1 MPTEPQASMNTQVFE
16 IYIKASP
23 QAIWEAITS
32 PEWNA
37 KYGYQGPMHF
47 ELRPGGKF
55 QTRAN
60 ADMQRMGL
68 PEVIIDGEVLES
80 VPPRRLVHTYR
91 WLFTEESKREGFTKV
106 TYEIEQTPAGFSR
119 LTVIHDLEGAP
130 TMAAGREEQVQLA
143 RRGWLELDSQRPQEP
158 HRDRQD
164 HVGGMTV
171 A

>member
-23 QAIWEAITS
+23 QTIWDAITS

-37 KYGYQGPMHF
+37 KYGYKGPMHF
-47 ELRPGGKF
+47 ELRAGGKF

-68 PEVIIDGEVLES
+68 PE
-80 VPPRRLVHTYR
+80 
-91 WLFTEESKREGFTKV
+91 ESKAEGFTKV

-119 LTVIHDLEGAP
+119 LTVIHDLQGAP
-130 TMAAGREEQVQLA
+130 AMAQAVKSKFNLQ
-143 RRGWLELDSQRPQEP
+143 
-158 HRDRQD
+158 
-164 HVGGMTV
+164 GG
-171 A
+171 

>member
-1 MPTEPQASMNTQVFE
+1 MSTQPQASVNTQVFE

-23 QAIWEAITS
+23 HVIWEAITS

-37 KYGYQGPMHF
+37 KYGYQAPSHF
-47 ELRPGGKF
+47 ELRARGKF
-55 QTRAN
+55 ESRAN

-91 WLFTEESKREGFTKV
+91 WLFTAESKQEGSTKV

-119 LTVIHDLEGAP
+119 LTVIHDLAGAP
-130 TMAAGREEQVQLA
+130 TMAEAVKSKFNLEGGG
-143 RRGWLELDSQRPQEP
+143 GWNWILSDLKSLIETGKVMS
-158 HRDRQD
+158 
-164 HVGGMTV
+164 
-171 A
+171 AA

>member
-1 MPTEPQASMNTQVFE
+1 MSTQPQASVNTQVFE

-23 QAIWEAITS
+23 HVIWEAITS

-37 KYGYQGPMHF
+37 KYGYQAPSHF
-47 ELRPGGKF
+47 ELRARGKF
-55 QTRAN
+55 EARAN

-91 WLFTEESKREGFTKV
+91 WLFTAESKQEGFTKV

-119 LTVIHDLEGAP
+119 LTVIHDLAGAP
-130 TMAAGREEQVQLA
+130 TMAEAVKGKFSLQGGG
-143 RRGWLELDSQRPQEP
+143 GWNWILSDLKSLMETGKIMS
-158 HRDRQD
+158 
-164 HVGGMTV
+164 
-171 A
+171 AA

>member
-23 QAIWEAITS
+23 KTIWDAITS

-37 KYGYQGPMHF
+37 KYGYKGPMHF
-47 ELRPGGKF
+47 ELRAGGKF

-68 PEVIIDGEVLES
+68 PEVIIDGEVLEP

-91 WLFTEESKREGFTKV
+91 WLFTEESKAEGFTKV

-119 LTVIHDLEGAP
+119 LTVIHDLQGAP
-130 TMAAGREEQVQLA
+130 AMAQAVKSKFNLQGGG
-143 RRGWLELDSQRPQEP
+143 GWNWILSDLKSLIETGKIMS
-158 HRDRQD
+158 
-164 HVGGMTV
+164 
-171 A
+171 AA

>member
-47 ELRPGGKF
+47 ELRAGGKF

-60 ADMQRMGL
+60 AQMQQMGL

-91 WLFTEESKREGFTKV
+91 FLFSDVMKDEGFTRL
-106 TYEIEQTPAGFSR
+106 TWEIEQVAPDFCS
-119 LTVIHDLEGAP
+119 LTVTHDVSGAP
-130 TMAAGREEQVQLA
+130 MMASMVSSRFSEQGTGGWAWILSDIKSLLETGSTM
-143 RRGWLELDSQRPQEP
+143 
-158 HRDRQD
+158 
-164 HVGGMTV
+164 
-171 A
+171 

>member
-1 MPTEPQASMNTQVFE
+1 MSTQPQASVNTQVFE

-23 QAIWEAITS
+23 HVIWEAITS

-37 KYGYQGPMHF
+37 KYGYQAPSHF
-47 ELRPGGKF
+47 ELRARGKF
-55 QTRAN
+55 EARAN

-91 WLFTEESKREGFTKV
+91 WLFTAESKQEGFTKV

-119 LTVIHDLEGAP
+119 LTVIHDLAGAP
-130 TMAAGREEQVQLA
+130 TMAQAVKSRFNQQGGG
-143 RRGWLELDSQRPQEP
+143 GWNWILSDLKSLIETGKVMS
-158 HRDRQD
+158 
-164 HVGGMTV
+164 
-171 A
+171 AA

>member
-23 QAIWEAITS
+23 QTIWEAITS

-47 ELRPGGKF
+47 ELRAGGKF

-60 ADMQRMGL
+60 ADMRRMGL
-68 PEVIIDGEVLES
+68 PEVIIDGEVLEA

-91 WLFTEESKREGFTKV
+91 WLFTEESKAEGFTKV

-119 LTVIHDLEGAP
+119 LTVIHDLQGAP
-130 TMAAGREEQVQLA
+130 AMAQAVKSRFNLQGGG
-143 RRGWLELDSQRPQEP
+143 GWNWILSDLKSLIETGKIMS
-158 HRDRQD
+158 
-164 HVGGMTV
+164 
-171 A
+171 AA

>member
-1 MPTEPQASMNTQVFE
+1 MSTQPQASVNTQVFE

-23 QAIWEAITS
+23 HVIWEAITS

-37 KYGYQGPMHF
+37 KYGYQAPSHF
-47 ELRPGGKF
+47 ELRARGKF
-55 QTRAN
+55 ESRAN

-91 WLFTEESKREGFTKV
+91 WLFTAESKQEGFTKV

-119 LTVIHDLEGAP
+119 LTVIHDLAGAP
-130 TMAAGREEQVQLA
+130 TMAEAVKSKFNLEGGG
-143 RRGWLELDSQRPQEP
+143 GWNWILSDLKSLIETGKVMS
-158 HRDRQD
+158 
-164 HVGGMTV
+164 
-171 A
+171 AA

>member
-1 MPTEPQASMNTQVFE
+1 MPTEPQASMSTQVFE

-37 KYGYQGPMHF
+37 KYGYQGPMQF

-68 PEVIIDGEVLES
+68 PEVIIDGQVLES

-119 LTVIHDLEGAP
+119 LTVIHDLAGAP
-130 TMAAGREEQVQLA
+130 TMAEAVKSKFNVQGGG
-143 RRGWLELDSQRPQEP
+143 GWNWILSDLKSLIETGKIMS
-158 HRDRQD
+158 
-164 HVGGMTV
+164 
-171 A
+171 AA

>member
-1 MPTEPQASMNTQVFE
+1 MSTQPQASVNTQVFE

-23 QAIWEAITS
+23 HVIWEAITS

-37 KYGYQGPMHF
+37 KYGYQAPSHF
-47 ELRPGGKF
+47 ELRARGKF
-55 QTRAN
+55 ESRAN

-91 WLFTEESKREGFTKV
+91 WLFTAESKQEGFTKV

-119 LTVIHDLEGAP
+119 LTVIHDLAGAP
-130 TMAAGREEQVQLA
+130 TMAEAVKSKFSLEGGG
-143 RRGWLELDSQRPQEP
+143 GWNWILSDLKSLIETGKVMS
-158 HRDRQD
+158 
-164 HVGGMTV
+164 
-171 A
+171 AA

>member
-23 QAIWEAITS
+23 QVIWEAITS

-47 ELRPGGKF
+47 ELRAGGKF
-55 QTRAN
+55 QARAN
-60 ADMQRMGL
+60 AGMQRMGL

-91 WLFTEESKREGFTKV
+91 WLFTEESKKEGFTHQAV
-106 TYEIEQTPAGFSR
+106 EIEQTPAGFSR

-130 TMAAGREEQVQLA
+130 AMAAAVKSRFNLQGGG
-143 RRGWLELDSQRPQEP
+143 GWNWILSDLKSLIETGEIMS
-158 HRDRQD
+158 
-164 HVGGMTV
+164 
-171 A
+171 AA

>member
-1 MPTEPQASMNTQVFE
+1 MSTQPQASVNTQVFE

-23 QAIWEAITS
+23 QVIWEAITS

-37 KYGYQGPMHF
+37 KYGYQAPSHF
-47 ELRPGGKF
+47 ELRARGKF
-55 QTRAN
+55 EARAN

-91 WLFTEESKREGFTKV
+91 WLFTEESKQEGFTKV

-119 LTVIHDLEGAP
+119 LTVIHDLTGAP
-130 TMAAGREEQVQLA
+130 AMAEAVQSKFNLEGGGGWNWILSDLKSLIETGKVMSAA
-143 RRGWLELDSQRPQEP
+143 RS
-158 HRDRQD
+158 
-164 HVGGMTV
+164 
-171 A
+171 